1 MTVELAG
8 RGPLAEFLQYCGE
21 ERARLV
27 DSGEEFDH
35 ALFDEAVDLAE
46 RKLKTILGEDP
57 A

>member
-1 MTVELAG
+1 MTAEQGG
-8 RGPLAEFLQYCGE
+8 RGPLAEFLQYCAE

-27 DSGEEFDH
+27 DSDEVFDQE
-35 ALFDEAVDLAE
+35 LFDEAVDLAE